1 MKHATTSFAVLALL
15 ALVAACSDGRDGP
28 RMPDLGPPRDMFVAR
43 DMTFVPLDMPAA
55 PTDFGTP
62 DLGRPDLGRPDMGSV
77 RRCVASC
84 ATDADCQLSCPSN
97 PMVGLP
103 VCCDRGTGTCFNAG
117 TPMCPAPGTG
127 DAGMMMSM

>member
-1 MKHATTSFAVLALL
+1 MKHATTSFAVLALI
-15 ALVAACSDGRDGP
+15 ALVAACGGGRNEP

-43 DMTFVPLDMPAA
+43 DMPSVPLDMPAT

-62 DLGRPDLGRPDMGSV
+62 DLGRPDLGRPDMGSG

-97 PMVGLP
+97 PMPAFP

-117 TPMCPAPGTG
+117 VSMCPAPGTG
-127 DAGMMMSM
+127 DGGMMMSM

>member
-1 MKHATTSFAVLALL
+1 MKHAITSFAMLALI
-15 ALVAACSDGRDGP
+15 ALVVACAGGRDTP

-43 DMTFVPLDMPAA
+43 DMPFVPLDMPGT

-62 DLGRPDLGRPDMGSV
+62 DLGTPDLGRPDMGSG

-84 ATDADCQLSCPSN
+84 ATDADCQLSCPAN
-97 PMVGLP
+97 PMPAFP
-103 VCCDRGTGTCFNAG
+103 VCCDRSTGLCFNQG
-117 TPMCPAPGTG
+117 TSMCPAPGTG